1 MHILDFFSTYPNSYI
16 FQRTSNKTNFG
27 GVCFFLCII
36 GILCFSIYCIVKFIK
51 QDTYSIEHTSYM
63 YDYNHN
69 ISTTDK
75 TIKFNY
81 EISPKEL
88 NNHFDLIDFYTGE
101 IIPKNTNISKP
112 INEFCYIIVYKCEDD
127 ICEVKENIS
136 NTFQINLIFEVPGL
150 NIQDENPFYPLIFG
164 ESLYMTTYD
173 QRIYYFLYEEII
185 VTDIGFLGNKNRSI
199 IIPKNYMINYLKV
212 NETTTHRSQKY
223 KAFGKINFLLKKGN
237 WEHYKRTEKSIL
249 DTFSYICSIGQTI
262 YNLVKIGFLVIYS
275 HNFNNYK
282 IIKMLL
288 FNKDTNLKKSKKANE
303 GRHVNN
309 NSDFLLLIIIK
320 TN

>member
-1 MHILDFFSTYPNSYI
+1 
-16 FQRTSNKTNFG
+16 
-27 GVCFFLCII
+27 
-36 GILCFSIYCIVKFIK
+36 
-51 QDTYSIEHTSYM
+51 M

-112 INEFCYIIVYKCEDD
+112 INEFRYIIFYKCEDD

-282 IIKMLL
+282 IIQMLL
-288 FNKDTNLKKSKKANE
+288 FNKDTNLK
-303 GRHVNN
+303 
-309 NSDFLLLIIIK
+309 
-320 TN
+320 